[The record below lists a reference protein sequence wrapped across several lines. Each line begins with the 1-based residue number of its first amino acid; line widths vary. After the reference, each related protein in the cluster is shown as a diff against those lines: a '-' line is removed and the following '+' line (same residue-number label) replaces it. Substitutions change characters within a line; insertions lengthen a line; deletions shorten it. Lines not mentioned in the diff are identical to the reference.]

1 MDVKGGF
8 HPTGA
13 PRFRQM
19 PVGTAIGRPR
29 ADVVIGPYDVRQGG
43 GIGFPVQGKLS
54 PEVTDELFNQ
64 SVRRTRYLS
73 NKEK

>member
-1 MDVKGGF
+1 MDVKGGLRAARIGQ
-8 HPTGA
+8 T
-13 PRFRQM
+13 

-29 ADVVIGPYDVRQGG
+29 ADVVIGPYDVRQG